1 MFRSDGM
8 SEPRKPDE
16 SSPEPSET
24 SVDGV
29 TIVSLLIS
37 GMVVWGGA
45 GWLLDRLTDHDAL
58 FLPIGILLGLGLALY
73 MVFVRLHARSK

>member
-1 MFRSDGM
+1 M

-16 SSPEPSET
+16 TSQEPAET

-29 TIVSLLIS
+29 SIVSLLVS
-37 GMVVWGGA
+37 GMIVWGGA
-45 GWLLDRLTDHDAL
+45 GWLLDRLTAHEAL

-73 MVFVRLHARSK
+73 MVFARLNVRSR

>member
-1 MFRSDGM
+1 M

-16 SSPEPSET
+16 TSQEPAET
-24 SVDGV
+24 AVDGV
-29 TIVSLLIS
+29 GIVSLLVS

-45 GWLLDRLTDHDAL
+45 GWLLDRLTDHQAL

-73 MVFVRLHARSK
+73 MVFARLHARSR

>member
-16 SSPEPSET
+16 TSQEPAET

-29 TIVSLLIS
+29 SIVSLLVS
-37 GMVVWGGA
+37 GMIVWGGA
-45 GWLLDRLTDHDAL
+45 GWLLDRLTDHEAL

-73 MVFVRLHARSK
+73 MVFARLNVRSR

>member
-1 MFRSDGM
+1 M

-16 SSPEPSET
+16 TSQEPSET

-29 TIVSLLIS
+29 SIVSLLVS
-37 GMVVWGGA
+37 GMIVWGGA
-45 GWLLDRLTDHDAL
+45 GWLLDRLTDHEAL

-73 MVFVRLHARSK
+73 MVFARLNVRSR

>member
-1 MFRSDGM
+1 M

-29 TIVSLLIS
+29 SIVSLLVS
-37 GMVVWGGA
+37 GMIVWGGA
-45 GWLLDRLTDHDAL
+45 GWLLDRLTDHEAL

-73 MVFVRLHARSK
+73 MVFARLNVRSR

>member
-1 MFRSDGM
+1 M

-16 SSPEPSET
+16 TSQEPAET

-29 TIVSLLIS
+29 SIVSLLVS
-37 GMVVWGGA
+37 GMIVWGGA
-45 GWLLDRLTDHDAL
+45 GWLLDRLTDHEAL

-73 MVFVRLHARSK
+73 MVFARLNVRSR